1 MAADAID
8 KIADSAAS
16 SDEQA
21 SRKRQLIKGPEEFQE
36 VRRDRNR
43 K

>member
-1 MAADAID
+1 MAGDAID
-8 KIADSAAS
+8 KMADNAAS

-21 SRKRQLIKGPEEFQE
+21 SRKRQLFKGPEEFQK